1 MFFFFFSFSWHT
13 RDREH
18 RGEMTCKGGFWKDI
32 AEVRTWLSGGS
43 SVFFFFFPPHS
54 KMLLGNQGRPNW
66 QNLWEMGRKTKIKGS
81 RVWRFISSPTIKEVC
96 TTPMLYLTKTE
107 REKRR
112 KIILALIGAT
122 VFFPTSL
129 FFLKWRLGKNVYQEE
144 WQKHKKRT
152 PPIDRE
158 AKRVRIHNGENKRTR
173 DRGRRKKR
181 AW

>member
-1 MFFFFFSFSWHT
+1 MTHKGQRTQGRDDMQGGLLEGYCRGSNMALWRFICFF
-13 RDREH
+13 
-18 RGEMTCKGGFWKDI
+18 
-32 AEVRTWLSGGS
+32 V
-43 SVFFFFFPPHS
+43 FFPPHS

-112 KIILALIGAT
+112 KIVLALIGAT